1 MVASMTMPAAR
12 RISGISGISGTQ
24 PWLRVGLRSLR
35 GFRYPLDVEMASE
48 NRAKFCGATMRKCD
62 SGWPAV
68 L

>member
-24 PWLRVGLRSLR
+24 PRLRVGLR